1 MGKINKKSE
10 FKGISKRAKTLL
22 RMEEGYDVEFKK
34 STGGLDNSDI
44 VAFANSETG
53 GAILIGVKETKTG
66 TGQQKGEVKGCPIG
80 DEEKL
85 KILNK
90 AESCVPPVAVEIFL
104 ENSKAKPFYR
114 VEIPSGEEKPY
125 CTPSGIYKIRGDGR
139 TLALLPGRLLTM
151 FMERESEEFVE
162 RFREA
167 TRGLEESLAST
178 KRKLKREMKL
188 LLDYIGKMS
197 FNIGRELEG
206 IFYTAQSAEASSE
219 QAVDF
224 GDETLTAVGGL
235 YTLLEHLES
244 SCFDT
249 ETHDNVLA
257 LLNHFGIEEPRITEM
272 RAVVKRFIRE
282 EHEKQKPKKKQ
293 YLLKDLKRIFLRATE
308 KQIESWYKETIE
320 ELEGR

>member
-1 MGKINKKSE
+1 LGKTNKKSE

-22 RMEEGYDVEFKK
+22 SMEEGYDVEFKE
-34 STGGLDNSDI
+34 SAGGLDNSDI

-53 GAILIGVKETKTG
+53 GAILIGIKETKTG
-66 TGQQKGEVKGCPIG
+66 TGKQKGEVKGCPVG
-80 DEEKL
+80 DGEKR
-85 KILNK
+85 KIVDK

-104 ENSKAKPFYR
+104 ENSEKKPFYR
-114 VEIPSGEEKPY
+114 VEIPPGEEKPY
-125 CTPSGIYKIRGDGR
+125 CTASGIYKIRGDGR

-151 FMERESEEFVE
+151 FMERESGEFVE

-167 TRGLEESLAST
+167 TIGLEESLQNT
-178 KRKLKREMKL
+178 KEKLIVEMNE
-188 LLDYIGKMS
+188 LLDFINTMS
-197 FNIGRELEG
+197 SNIGRELEG

-219 QAVDF
+219 EAVSF
-224 GDETLTAVGGL
+224 GDETLAAVGGL
-235 YTLLEHLES
+235 YTVLEHLEH

-257 LLNHFGIEEPRITEM
+257 LLNHFGIEEPRIKEM
-272 RAVVKRFIRE
+272 RAAVKKFIRE

-293 YLLKDLKRIFLRATE
+293 YLLEDLNRIFLRATQ

-320 ELEGR
+320 ELEGE